1 MADPLHTLADLAASL
16 GGVSTKTARRHLY
29 EAMQKDPGLHVL
41 RRGRTLLLT
50 SEQMQRVHK
59 ALEWRIPSVPVR
71 TTVVRSVLSRAERQA
86 EISAMDAGRELML
99 KRLGR
104 TPRPRASR

>member
-1 MADPLHTLADLAASL
+1 MTDPLHTLADLAASL

-50 SEQMQRVHK
+50 SEQIQRVHK
-59 ALEWRIPSVPVR
+59 ALEWRIPSVSIR
-71 TTVVRSVLSRAERQA
+71 TTVVRSVLTRAERQGGL
-86 EISAMDAGRELML
+86 SAQDAVRDLVQ
-99 KRLGR
+99 KQLGR
-104 TPRPRASR
+104 TWRSKPCC